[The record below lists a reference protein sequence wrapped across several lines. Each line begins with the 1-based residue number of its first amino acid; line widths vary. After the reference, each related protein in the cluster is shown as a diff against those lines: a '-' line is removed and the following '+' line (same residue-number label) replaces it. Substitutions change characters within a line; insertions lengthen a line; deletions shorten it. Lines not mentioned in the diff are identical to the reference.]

1 MKLTNPLLRI
11 DYLESLGFT
20 AEQIQALRRGE
31 DVDIENES
39 VDNKTQEEDD

>member
-11 DYLESLGFT
+11 DYLESLGLT
-20 AEQIQALRRGE
+20 IDQIQALRRGE
-31 DVDIENES
+31 EIEIET